1 MNTSLV
7 SAIIPCFNQA
17 HYLSEAVESLLAQSY
32 PNIEIIVVDDGSTDN
47 TAEVASC
54 YANVQ
59 LVRQGNSGL
68 ATARNRGIRASRGDY
83 MVFLDAD
90 DLLLPNAVEDGISCL
105 QKNPQCAFAWGGYR
119 FITPDGAASEPQID
133 TPLEEDCYAALLR
146 GNFITMHATV
156 IYQRQA
162 LEVSGGFN
170 ASLHAC
176 EDYDLYLRIAR
187 QYPIAYHHH
196 VIAEYRKHGSNM
208 SRNSPLMLKT
218 ALSVLHSQQHHAE
231 ANSSYRRAFRAGIC
245 FWKEFY
251 GVRSIR
257 RIATGMVS
265 GHYRQARQEAI
276 SLIDSVGA
284 MQLLLHSPVWLVKH
298 LLRENGMRVER

>member
-1 MNTSLV
+1 MNTPLV

-17 HYLSEAVESLLAQSY
+17 HYLNEAVESLLAQSY

-54 YANVQ
+54 YATVQ
-59 LVRQGNSGL
+59 LVRQANSGL
-68 ATARNRGIRASRGDY
+68 AAARNSGIRASRGDY
-83 MVFLDAD
+83 AVFLDAD
-90 DLLLPNAVEDGISCL
+90 DLLLPNAVEEGVICL
-105 QKNPQCAFAWGGYR
+105 QKNPHCAFAWGSYR
-119 FITPDGAASEPQID
+119 FITPDGSASEPQID

-156 IYQRQA
+156 IYRQQA
-162 LEVSGGFN
+162 LDASGGFN
-170 ASLHAC
+170 AALPAC

-187 QYPIAYHHH
+187 RHRIVHHHH
-196 VIAEYRKHGSNM
+196 VIAEYRKHESNM

-218 ALSVLHSQQHHAE
+218 ALSVLHSQQHYAE
-231 ANSSYRRAFRAGIC
+231 ANSSYRHAYSAGIR

-251 GVRSIR
+251 GMRSIR
-257 RIATGMVS
+257 RITTGMVS
-265 GHYRQARQEAI
+265 GHYRQARQETR
-276 SLIDSVGA
+276 SLVDSVGA

-298 LLRENGMRVER
+298 LLRENGVRVER